1 MIWLGFYCLI
11 SIIVSLAVILTLFDC
26 DVTLKDLLVTV
37 ICSPFIFVVIALAV
51 FSMFFDY
58 LDGIIIIK
66 REGK

>member
-1 MIWLGFYCLI
+1 MLWLGFYCLI
-11 SIIVSLAVILTLFDC
+11 SVIVSLAVLILFGYG
-26 DVTLKDLLVTV
+26 VTLKDLLVTV
-37 ICSPFIFVVIALAV
+37 ICSPFIFAVIVLAV